1 MTDTFRCSTVSLIKN
16 LINKAKE
23 KKGRVIPMKKTA
35 IVTGAS
41 RGIGRAISL
50 KLASD
55 GFIVIAAARADEEK
69 AADYIRELKAISPES
84 VYVPTDI
91 SSEAARKNLVDTA
104 FRLFG
109 RLDILVNNAGVA
121 PLVRND
127 ILEMDEESMD
137 RLLNINLKGTFFLTQ
152 YAANKMIENKCGEA
166 IVNVTSMSAY
176 TASISRGEYCISKAG
191 LAMATE
197 LFAVRLAEYGINV
210 YEIRPGIIRTDMTA
224 TVTEK
229 YEKLIAEGLLPI
241 ARMGVPEDIA
251 KAVSALASGALPY
264 STGEVINIDGGFHIR
279 TL

>member
-1 MTDTFRCSTVSLIKN
+1 
-16 LINKAKE
+16 
-23 KKGRVIPMKKTA
+23 MKKTA

-55 GFIVIAAARADEEK
+55 GFTVIAAARASEEK
-69 AADYIRELKAISPES
+69 AAEYITELKAISPES
-84 VYVPTDI
+84 IYVPTDI
-91 SSEAARKNLVDTA
+91 SDDTARKRLVDTA
-104 FRLFG
+104 FSAFG

-121 PLVRND
+121 PLERND
-127 ILEMDEESMD
+127 ILQMTAESME
-137 RLLNINLKGTFFLTQ
+137 RLLDINLKGTFFLTQ
-152 YAANKMIENKCGEA
+152 YAANKMIEHHCGEA
-166 IVNVTSMSAY
+166 IINVTSMSAY
-176 TASISRGEYCISKAG
+176 TASINRGEYCISKAG
-191 LAMATE
+191 LAMVTE

-229 YEKLIAEGLLPI
+229 YERLIAGGLLPI
-241 ARMGVPEDIA
+241 ARMGMPEDIA

>member
-1 MTDTFRCSTVSLIKN
+1 
-16 LINKAKE
+16 
-23 KKGRVIPMKKTA
+23 MKKTA

-55 GFIVIAAARADEEK
+55 GYIVIAAARASEEK
-69 AADYIRELKAISPES
+69 SAEYIAELKAISPDS
-84 VYVPTDI
+84 IYVPADI
-91 SSEAARKNLVDTA
+91 SDDTARKRLVDTA
-104 FRLFG
+104 FEKFG

-121 PLVRND
+121 PLERND
-127 ILEMDEESMD
+127 ILQMTAESMD
-137 RLLNINLKGTFFLTQ
+137 RLLDINLKGTFFLTQ
-152 YAANKMIENKCGEA
+152 YASNRMIENACGEA
-166 IVNVTSMSAY
+166 IINVTSMSAY
-176 TASISRGEYCISKAG
+176 TASINRGEYCISKAG
-191 LAMATE
+191 LAMVTE

-229 YEKLIAEGLLPI
+229 YEKLIAGGLLPI

>member
-1 MTDTFRCSTVSLIKN
+1 
-16 LINKAKE
+16 
-23 KKGRVIPMKKTA
+23 MKKTA

-152 YAANKMIENKCGEA
+152 YAANKMIENNCGEA

-176 TASISRGEYCISKAG
+176 TASVSRGEYCISKAG

-229 YEKLIAEGLLPI
+229 YEKMIAEGLLPI